1 MNEIKQ
7 QQLTWNEGI
16 TNVPNDLVCGDNTCE
31 TELNMIY
38 RNGGHRP
45 IQKERYQF
53 SIPFPLLFVHKYNG
67 NNKHYIALKSDNT
80 LTWYDQTNTTANNTI
95 ANAPVLGDNV
105 QVEAIGNTLVVSSSK
120 GLGYYLWK
128 PENGNY
134 KYLGAKIPEPI
145 VKYRFIND
153 RNYTVMGDKVSLEG
167 ICDKKETTYIGAGK
181 QQDYNNAVVGA
192 YSANKN
198 KIAELNGFCNPFFVR

>member
-45 IQKERYQF
+45 IQKEQYQF
-53 SIPFPLLFVHKYNG
+53 SIPFPLLFVHKYND
-67 NNKHYIALKSDNT
+67 NYKHYIALKSDNT

-95 ANAPVLGDNV
+95 VNAP
-105 QVEAIGNTLVVSSSK
+105 ETMCR
-120 GLGYYLWK
+120 WK
-128 PENGNY
+128 
-134 KYLGAKIPEPI
+134 
-145 VKYRFIND
+145 R
-153 RNYTVMGDKVSLEG
+153 
-167 ICDKKETTYIGAGK
+167 
-181 QQDYNNAVVGA
+181 
-192 YSANKN
+192 
-198 KIAELNGFCNPFFVR
+198 